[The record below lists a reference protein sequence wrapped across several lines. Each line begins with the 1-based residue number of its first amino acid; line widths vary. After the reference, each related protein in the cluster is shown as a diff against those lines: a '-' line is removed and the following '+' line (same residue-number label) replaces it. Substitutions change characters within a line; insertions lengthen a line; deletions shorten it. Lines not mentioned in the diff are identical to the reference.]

1 VSTPIFY
8 LDRSDVRPGAVA
20 DLRRAVSELVD
31 FVESREPQLI
41 SYGFYI
47 DEEASTMTVAA
58 IHPDSASLE
67 LHLAVGGPEF
77 RKVGQFIT
85 LRAIEVFGEPSR
97 AALEQLQQKAAMLG
111 DAQVIVRS
119 ADAGFARLPSRPVP
133 PP

>member
-1 VSTPIFY
+1 VSRPIFY
-8 LDRSDVRPGAVA
+8 VDRSDVRPGLVA

-47 DEEASTMTVAA
+47 DEEASTMTVVA

-77 RKVGQFIT
+77 RKVGQFVT

-111 DAQVIVRS
+111 DAEVIVCS
-119 ADAGFARLPSRPVP
+119 ADAGFARLPSRQVP

>member
-1 VSTPIFY
+1 LSTSIFY
-8 LDRSDVRPGAVA
+8 VDHSDVRPDAVA
-20 DLRRAVSELVD
+20 ELRRAVSELVD

-47 DEEASTMTVAA
+47 DEEASTMTVLA

-85 LRAIEVFGEPSR
+85 LRRIEVFGEPSR
-97 AALEQLQQKAAMLG
+97 AALEQLQQKARMLG
-111 DAQVIVRS
+111 DAELIVRS
-119 ADAGFARLPSRPVP
+119 ADAGFGRLLSQPVP
-133 PP
+133 SP